1 MTEVEGSLK
10 QLGQGKTQ
18 KTYNYEP
25 LGSLVDIVFNSAGK
39 FPAAAS
45 TDSPTNKPPTGQ
57 VLQATTQKDKDK
69 NGGGGGSSSSASA
82 SSTPMPVS
90 LPVSTA
96 ASTSTA

>member
-25 LGSLVDIVFNSAGK
+25 LGSLVDIVFNSA
-39 FPAAAS
+39 
-45 TDSPTNKPPTGQ
+45 GQ